1 MTADFAAQLRI
12 RAAEEAI
19 ALPPHLLDKLLIYYQ
34 LLQRW
39 NRKLNLT
46 SLSDAAQAVDRLVLE
61 PLAAAR
67 HLPHGA
73 RLVDLGSGGGSPAIP
88 LALALNTACLLM
100 IESRTRKAAFLR
112 EAAREVGLSAT
123 VETARFEDVARHLS
137 YAGAFDLASV
147 RAVRVDHTALESAA
161 ALLRPRGLV
170 ALFRGAAGPD
180 QPEVTSHNLSW
191 RETRPLLR
199 SSGTRLTLL
208 FHVEQSI

>member
-1 MTADFAAQLRI
+1 MTAEFAAQLRI

-19 ALPPHLLDKLLIYYQ
+19 AVPPELLDKLSIYYQ

-46 SLSDAAQAVDRLVLE
+46 SLSDPDQAVDRLVLE

-88 LALALNTACLLM
+88 LALALNTAALLM

-112 EAAREVGLSAT
+112 ESAREVGLSAT
-123 VETARFEDVARHLS
+123 VEAARFDEVAHRS
-137 YAGAFDLASV
+137 SSAGAFDLASV

-161 ALLRPRGLV
+161 ALLRQGGLV

-180 QPEVTSHNLSW
+180 RPEIVGHNLSW

-208 FHVEQSI
+208 FHGR